1 MKSFFGG
8 GLGKDKAA
16 EESEQDGD
24 VAAKKKMEE
33 ENERLDQMVEPETRK

>member
-16 EESEQDGD
+16 EKSEQDG
-24 VAAKKKMEE
+24 VVGAKKKMEE